1 MPFELAIGVSF
12 LVFGFIFYVA
22 LMAMIGAI
30 FPSSKEASGF
40 STVFFI
46 LPAIPFWGMNAITN
60 QPESIFTQVLTYTP
74 VTSPTTILLR
84 NATGNLS
91 IFEGL
96 VSLLLLIIAT
106 ALVVYLAAKAFRLGT
121 LEYTNRIRLTTLLR
135 K

>member
-1 MPFELAIGVSF
+1 
-12 LVFGFIFYVA
+12 
-22 LMAMIGAI
+22 
-30 FPSSKEASGF
+30 
-40 STVFFI
+40 
-46 LPAIPFWGMNAITN
+46 MNTNTN